1 MLVPNWTLMDVGL
14 VPDAAALSGDWD
26 ELVRRC
32 LVPAGLNSPELV
44 SCALALQPGL
54 RLATVRDSGG
64 LRLAMPVVHRRFPW
78 PLLSSA
84 ATAISF
90 PGLPHLDAA
99 MAVPAL
105 NALLRRLA
113 SPVLLRGVPLHGA
126 FWEAV
131 HAATG
136 HVAVLS
142 QWERAALDIAGTYE
156 QWFERNFDRKRRKE
170 YRRLE
175 ARLGEQGEFS
185 ALSLDP
191 DVDPSPWIAEFL
203 VLEAAGWKGRRGTAI
218 VDEPAAAAQFA
229 RACTALASSGKLRF
243 WKLTLDGRAIAMLY
257 AIVEGNHAWLGKI
270 AYDEGLA
277 RFSPGVL
284 QVLHATQSLF
294 AEGGIAHAD
303 SCADPGHPMIDH
315 IWRGRLAV
323 ADVLI
328 APGNFG
334 AARFACLAGAER
346 QRIRIRGAAK
356 TAFHKLTGR
365 NRP

>member
-1 MLVPNWTLMDVGL
+1 MLVPNWALMDVAL
-14 VPDAAALSGDWD
+14 VTDAAAVAADWD
-26 ELVRRC
+26 DLVRRC

-44 SCALALQPGL
+44 SSALALRPDL

-64 LRLAMPVVHRRFPW
+64 LRLAIPVVRRRFPW
-78 PLLSSA
+78 PLLTTT
-84 ATAISF
+84 ATPVSF

-136 HVAVLS
+136 HVAVLDRW
-142 QWERAALDIAGTYE
+142 QRAALDLAGTYE
-156 QWFERNFDRKRRKE
+156 QWFAENFERKRRKE

-175 ARLGEQGEFS
+175 ARLAEQGEFT
-185 ALSLDP
+185 ALSLGAGADP
-191 DVDPSPWIAEFL
+191 LPWIAEFL

-218 VDEPAAAAQFA
+218 VDAPAAAAQFA

-243 WKLTLDGRAIAMLY
+243 WKLTLDGQPIAMLY
-257 AIVEGNHAWLGKI
+257 AIVEGSAAWLGKI
-270 AYDEGLA
+270 AYDEELA
-277 RFSPGVL
+277 KFSPGVL
-284 QVLHATQSLF
+284 QILHATQALF
-294 AEGGIAHAD
+294 TEGGIEHVD

-315 IWRGRLAV
+315 IWRGRLPV
-323 ADVLI
+323 ADVLL
-328 APGNFG
+328 APDTFG
-334 AARFACLAGAER
+334 AARFALLAGAER
-346 QRIRIRGAAK
+346 QRMRVRGAAK
-356 TAFHKLTGR
+356 TVFNSLTGR
-365 NRP
+365 NRS